1 MSGNHVTALPTWL
14 RGQVDAYEL
23 AVLFAL
29 QSCPPLASPSI
40 RWIQSAAG
48 MSRTKVFEVLSRLE
62 DRGLLERVKQT
73 DHYGS
78 SSCNKYILHIWG
90 DDMPTQKEQSA

>member
-14 RGQVDAYEL
+14 LGKVDAYEL
-23 AVLFAL
+23 AVIFAL
-29 QSCPPLASPSI
+29 QSCPPLVSPSI

-48 MSRTKVFEVLSRLE
+48 ISRTKVFEVLSRLE

-90 DDMPTQKEQSA
+90 DMPKQQEQSA

>member
-1 MSGNHVTALPTWL
+1 
-14 RGQVDAYEL
+14 
-23 AVLFAL
+23 
-29 QSCPPLASPSI
+29 
-40 RWIQSAAG
+40 